1 MSRSRDLAGGTVD
14 GVDVSVRD
22 AILTSTT
29 TTADAALPKS
39 GGAITGAI
47 TTNSTIDG
55 RDLAADGTRLDGM
68 EDNADVTDTANVVAS
83 LTAGANITIASDGTI
98 AGSAGGTVDLS
109 AVAQHIIPDGNGT
122 RDLGTDLK
130 RFRDIFLSGSTI
142 NLGGATMSIDSTSG
156 AIALVPKAT
165 TGTPNPTGIVIAGD
179 GTMKPVV
186 SSGGT
191 VTASAIN
198 TAASSDDATPAT
210 TVVTNVGDLPS
221 SPSAGTLGFV
231 TSNNNLYAYSGTNW
245 HTASS
250 GGGGAATL
258 NDLTDCTVSTS
269 DPTVTTNPTS
279 GVGHMWINKT
289 SGEQYILIDATAGSN
304 EWYNVGDGADAVAA
318 ISATGGTIT
327 QDASNSYNI
336 HTFTS
341 SGTFSVSSTIT
352 VEYLVIAG
360 GGGGGVA
367 NGGGAGGGA
376 GGYRNSTGSED
387 SGGSSNTASPISLS
401 AGTYTVTIGAG
412 GAGYTA
418 GGTGDRGEQ
427 GSDSVFG
434 SITSIGGGWGGGDG
448 GGSLGGGGG
457 SAGGSARGNT
467 TSTLGTVG
475 QGSNGGAGSGS
486 NEGGGGGGA
495 GAAGTNGLGSPGRG
509 GNGGNGLTSS
519 ITDSAVTRAGG
530 GGGGAESP
538 SNDLGG
544 IGGTGGGGKG
554 GQAGSIASVPTAG
567 AVNTG
572 SGGGGSG
579 DYNTGGNHPGKAGGS
594 GIVIIRYAV

>member
-98 AGSAGGTVDLS
+98 AGSASGTVDLS

-191 VTASAIN
+191 VSSSAIN
-198 TAASSDDATPAT
+198 TAAASDDATPAT

-250 GGGGAATL
+250 SGSGAATL

-269 DPTVTTNPTS
+269 DPTITTNPTS

-289 SGEQYILIDATAGSN
+289 SGEQYILIDATAGAN
-304 EWYNVGDGADAVAA
+304 EWYNVGDGFDAVAPL
-318 ISATGGTIT
+318 SATGGTIT
-327 QDASNSYNI
+327 QDAAGSYNI

-341 SGTFSVSSTIT
+341 SGTFSVASTIT

-360 GGGGGVA
+360 GGGGGVS

-387 SGGSSNTASPISLS
+387 SGGSSNTAPTLSLA
-401 AGTYTVTIGAG
+401 AGDYTVTIGAG
-412 GAGYTA
+412 GAGFTA
-418 GGTGDRGEQ
+418 GGTGNRGEQ

-434 SITSIGGGWGGGDG
+434 SITSIGGGWGGGDN

-467 TSTLGTVG
+467 TATSGTVG
-475 QGSNGGAGSGS
+475 QGSNGGHGRS

-495 GAAGTNGLGSPGRG
+495 GSAGTDGLGSPNRG

-519 ITDSAVTRAGG
+519 ITDSAVARAGG